1 VSQINNRLD
10 VALAAAQL
18 STAPRTGLKVGAAL
32 YCGARLLSLGSN
44 RWQSHPESDNTGFN
58 RSLHAEAVALIRRK
72 HYDAPRGRL
81 TLYISRQRE
90 DGTRGCSRPCANC
103 LELMRLAGV
112 RRAWFYNKQGKPEDM
127 TL

>member
-1 VSQINNRLD
+1 MSQINNRLD

-81 TLYISRQRE
+81 TLHVARQRE
-90 DGTRGCSRPCANC
+90 DGTMGCSKPCDNC
-103 LELMRLAGV
+103 MRLCKLAGV
-112 RRAWFYNKQGKPEDM
+112 ARVWYYNTEGKPEDM
-127 TL
+127 IL